1 MKQNT
6 EICVLVAEIV
16 GDAPLVGKLGQV
28 EANRAVERCRAR
40 AARSVDAYQGQ
51 ILQSEGRRL
60 VAGFARAD
68 SAMLAA
74 QDIRLRIGQLPPV
87 SGVMLAVRC
96 GIAAHAGVPGEPPDD
111 ALRVEAQA
119 LAETAISGDIL
130 LTAGAA
136 QCLSDGLR
144 GGLNEAADTAPAG
157 DGALVY
163 QLRAGVLSLREVT
176 HPPAVEPAAAAASA
190 AQTAQGADKVASP
203 SVQGRMMLR
212 HQGSSFII
220 SDTHPVLL
228 AGREEGNDIV
238 IVDRRAS
245 RQHARIEWRAGR
257 YILIDSST
265 NGTYLVDA
273 RGVETILRR
282 SECELPTTGRL
293 GFGYSPQELGV
304 EVALFDIGQR

>member
-1 MKQNT
+1 MKPNT

-28 EANRAVERCRAR
+28 EANRAIERCRAR

-51 ILQSEGRRL
+51 ILQSEGRCL
-60 VAGFARAD
+60 VASFARSD
-68 SAMLAA
+68 SAILAA

-87 SGVMLAVRC
+87 SGIMLAVRC
-96 GIAAHAGVPGEPPDD
+96 GIATQRDEVDGAESGT
-111 ALRVEAQA
+111 LRGEAQA
-119 LAETAISGDIL
+119 LADTAAAGDIL
-130 LTAGAA
+130 LTATAA

-144 GGLNEAADTAPAG
+144 GGLNEATPSYGCADEP
-157 DGALVY
+157 VY
-163 QLRAGVLSLREVT
+163 QLHAGVLSLREVT
-176 HPPAVEPAAAAASA
+176 HPPVADAASA
-190 AQTAQGADKVASP
+190 TTVTTPEPIGADSVAPP
-203 SVQGRMMLR
+203 SAQGRMMLR

-228 AGREEGNDIV
+228 AGREEGNDVV

-257 YILIDSST
+257 FVLIDSST

-304 EVALFDIGQR
+304 EIALFDIGQR